1 MRQISMIL
9 ILALIVAIVGYYNF
23 AGPSVDPQLLQIASH
38 NYLEP
43 ANKTCSTTL
52 SGTAGS
58 IDDNVTAT
66 GARYNLR
73 TPTNYQASIA
83 HPLVVVFAPAGTSA
97 KRSERLTHLTQQAT
111 KKGFIIAYANN
122 IRLSLKAIE
131 TLASIPEDIQQKW
144 CIDPKR
150 IYYTG
155 HSDGG
160 TISHALSFLPDSTAK
175 PTAIA
180 PSAAGLDTASLKQY
194 PCPAPTAVMVLH
206 NTDDSHF
213 DGFGRQAADWW
224 ASCNQCS
231 DELTALDQQGCRR
244 YKACPS
250 TRSQTY
256 YCEGPGTHVDW
267 PNKNTL
273 MLDFFA
279 QH

>member
-9 ILALIVAIVGYYNF
+9 VLVLIVAIVGYYNF
-23 AGPSVDPQLLQIASH
+23 AGPSVDPQLLQVTSH

-43 ANKTCSTTL
+43 ANKTCSTAP
-52 SGTAGS
+52 SGAAGS
-58 IDDNVTAT
+58 IDDNITPT

-73 TPTNYQASIA
+73 TPTNYQASVA

-111 KKGFIIAYANN
+111 AKGFIIAYANN

-131 TLASIPEDIQQKW
+131 SLASIPTDIQKKW
-144 CIDPKR
+144 CIDPER
-150 IYYTG
+150 VYYTG

-160 TISHALSFLPDSTAK
+160 TVSHALSFLPDSTAK

-180 PSAAGLDTASLKQY
+180 PSAAGLDTVSLQQY
-194 PCPAPTAVMVLH
+194 PCPAPTAVMVFH

-231 DELTALDQQGCRR
+231 GELTAVDQQGCRR

-250 TRSQTY
+250 TGAQTY

-267 PNKNTL
+267 PNKNAL
-273 MLDFFA
+273 MLGFFA